1 MQPVAFDAV
10 DLKIIAILQADGRR
24 SYSAI
29 AEELDLPASSVRYRV
44 QRLIDSGFL
53 QIVGIADPL
62 AIGFEHLAMIGIRTQ
77 PATARAVCAALKELP
92 ETSYVIMTAGHY
104 DVMAE
109 VICRDVRHFSELMA
123 ERLQTIPGIVSTESF
138 FALEVH
144 KLAYGWGVGNVATAL
159 PERRMAVSPTIEGQ
173 GAESLRGMPQ
183 AGPRWTARLQAI
195 LF

>member
-1 MQPVAFDAV
+1 MQPIGFDQI

-29 AEELDLPASSVRYRV
+29 AEELDLPASSARYRV
-44 QRLIDSGFL
+44 QRLLDSGFM

-62 AIGFEHLAMIGIRTQ
+62 AIGFDHLAMIGIRTE
-77 PATARAVCAALKELP
+77 PTTTREVCKALKELP
-92 ETSYVIMTAGHY
+92 ETSYVITTAGHY

-123 ERLQTIPGIVSTESF
+123 ERLRTIPGIISTDSF

-144 KLAYGWGVGNVATAL
+144 KLAYGWGVGNVATAY
-159 PERRMAVSPTIEGQ
+159 PGHQP
-173 GAESLRGMPQ
+173 
-183 AGPRWTARLQAI
+183 AGPAAPEDDQPSEDPG
-195 LF
+195 

>member
-1 MQPVAFDAV
+1 MQAIGFDSV
-10 DLKIIAILQADGRR
+10 DLKVIAILQADGRR
-24 SYSAI
+24 SYTAI

-44 QRLIDSGFL
+44 QRLTDSGFL

-77 PATARAVCAALKELP
+77 PATARAVCRALKELP

-144 KLAYGWGVGNVATAL
+144 KLAYGWGVGNVETAF
-159 PERRMAVSPTIEGQ
+159 PERRAR
-173 GAESLRGMPQ
+173 ESATTTQEANG
-183 AGPRWTARLQAI
+183 
-195 LF
+195 

>member
-1 MQPVAFDAV
+1 MQPVAFDDV

-44 QRLIDSGFL
+44 QRLTDSGFL

-62 AIGFEHLAMIGIRTQ
+62 AIGFEHLAMIGIRTR
-77 PATARAVCAALKELP
+77 PATARAVCGALKELP

-109 VICRDVRHFSELMA
+109 VICRDVRHYSELMA
-123 ERLQTIPGIVSTESF
+123 ERLQTIPGIVSTDSF

-144 KLAYGWGVGNVATAL
+144 KLAYGWGVGNVETAF
-159 PERRMAVSPTIEGQ
+159 PGRRPA
-173 GAESLRGMPQ
+173 GAAA
-183 AGPRWTARLQAI
+183 AGEPDGRHDGS
-195 LF
+195 

>member
-62 AIGFEHLAMIGIRTQ
+62 AIGFEHLAMIGIRTK
-77 PATARAVCAALKELP
+77 PATARTVCAALKELP

-144 KLAYGWGVGNVATAL
+144 KLAYGWGVGNVATAF
-159 PERRMAVSPTIEGQ
+159 PDRRMPVSPSTGLPNGS
-173 GAESLRGMPQ
+173 GAAPTPQ
-183 AGPRWTARLQAI
+183 QPC
-195 LF
+195 

>member
-1 MQPVAFDAV
+1 MHPIGFDQV

-29 AEELDLPASSVRYRV
+29 AEELGLPASSARYRV
-44 QRLIDSGFL
+44 QRLLDSGFL
-53 QIVGIADPL
+53 QVVGIADPL
-62 AIGFEHLAMIGIRTQ
+62 AIGFDHLAMIGIRTQ
-77 PATARAVCAALKELP
+77 PATARAVCQALKELP
-92 ETSYVIMTAGHY
+92 ETSYVITTAGQY

-144 KLAYGWGVGNVATAL
+144 KLAYGWGVGNVETAY
-159 PERRMAVSPTIEGQ
+159 PEHRA
-173 GAESLRGMPQ
+173 AEPPAPDDHQS
-183 AGPRWTARLQAI
+183 A
-195 LF
+195 

>member
-1 MQPVAFDAV
+1 MRPVAFDAV
-10 DLKIIAILQADGRR
+10 DLKIIATLQADGRR

-62 AIGFEHLAMIGIRTQ
+62 AIGFEHLAMIGIRTM
-77 PATARAVCAALKELP
+77 PATARAVCSALKELP

-109 VICRDVRHFSELMA
+109 VICRDVHHFSELMA
-123 ERLQTIPGIVSTESF
+123 ERLQTIPGIVSTDSF

-144 KLAYGWGVGNVATAL
+144 KLAYGWGVGNVETAL
-159 PERRMAVSPTIEGQ
+159 PHGPANGLQLS
-173 GAESLRGMPQ
+173 AES
-183 AGPRWTARLQAI
+183 
-195 LF
+195 